1 MEMEMVKIND
11 IKIRQADSRSKK
23 KRVEKPGR
31 NIGGVFGIWLYRA
44 NTAHSCTKS
53 QPSDKLWQ
61 LYDFINKIEN
71 C

>member
-31 NIGGVFGIWLYRA
+31 NIGGVFGIWYLA
-44 NTAHSCTKS
+44 LSGEHSA
-53 QPSDKLWQ
+53 Q
-61 LYDFINKIEN
+61 LHKIAAE
-71 C
+71 